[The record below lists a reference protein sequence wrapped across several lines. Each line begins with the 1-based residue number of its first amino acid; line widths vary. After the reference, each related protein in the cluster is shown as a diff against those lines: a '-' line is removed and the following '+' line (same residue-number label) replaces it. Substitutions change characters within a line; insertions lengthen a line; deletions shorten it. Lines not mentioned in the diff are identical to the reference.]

1 MESGS
6 IIFLLSFSVPIL
18 IAGAIV
24 YFVFRG
30 LKKGRKFAEELQIRI
45 NAARPATAEVLNAS
59 QGITGGDINRIIHLK
74 LNVTDGFS
82 QPYIANATWFV
93 NTLHFDKIRVGNAI
107 MVKVDAKNKNIIYPA
122 ESWAKYTEGYENLRL
137 PDSE

>member
-1 MESGS
+1 MDTGT
-6 IIFLLSFSVPIL
+6 IILILSFAVPIL
-18 IAGAIV
+18 IAGGIV

-30 LKKGRKFAEELQIRI
+30 LRKGKKFADELRERMD
-45 NAARPATAEVLNAS
+45 AARPATAEVLNAE

-74 LNVTDGFS
+74 LNVSDGFT

-93 NTLHFDKIRVGNAI
+93 NTLHFDKIRAGNAI

-122 ESWAKYTEGYENLRL
+122 ETWARYTEGYEKLKVE
-137 PDSE
+137 S